1 MSNWQVLSGSAAYY
15 RQQSCVEIGSGS
27 TIPGRDRDSVSGIS
41 SVAGAQA
48 EPRFGQAVHCLG
60 SVPVGRRAVLRLG
73 ATAAVLTA
81 GATGLPTRAIAA
93 SKVLRIG
100 VQKYGTLVI
109 LRERQALEP
118 LLAKLGWSVDWTE
131 FPGGPQLLEALN
143 VGDLD
148 FGTTGEAPP
157 VFAQAAGAPLV
168 YVGVEPPSPK
178 GEAILVPQ
186 DSPLTSVAGLR
197 GKRVA
202 LNKGSN
208 VHYLLLQALKSAG
221 LVPADIESV
230 FLTPADARAAFEQ
243 GAVDA
248 WVIWDPFFAA
258 GQAVTRARVLT
269 DAVGLAPNRQFFL
282 ATKTFA
288 EARPALLKLVMTAI
302 LATDQWAE
310 QHQDE
315 VAKMLQPSLKLPLPV
330 IATALA
336 RMGYGVG
343 PMTAEVAADQ
353 QRIAD
358 AFYDLRLI
366 PARVAIQDALWSP
379 PS

>member
-1 MSNWQVLSGSAAYY
+1 MRASHSHSWTRRHALLG
-15 RQQSCVEIGSGS
+15 
-27 TIPGRDRDSVSGIS
+27 GI
-41 SVAGAQA
+41 V
-48 EPRFGQAVHCLG
+48 
-60 SVPVGRRAVLRLG
+60 LG
-73 ATAAVLTA
+73 AGWPLGARA
-81 GATGLPTRAIAA
+81 GEQ
-93 SKVLRIG
+93 VLRIG

-109 LRERQALEP
+109 LRERHALEP
-118 LLAKLGWSVDWTE
+118 LLQKLGWSVRWTE
-131 FPGGPQLLEALN
+131 FPAGPQLLEALN
-143 VGDLD
+143 VGELD

-178 GEAILVPQ
+178 GEAILVPK
-186 DSPLTSVAGLR
+186 DSPIKTVADLR

-202 LNKGSN
+202 LNKGAN
-208 VHYLLLQALKSAG
+208 VHFLLVQALKSVG
-221 LVPADIESV
+221 MTPADIESV
-230 FLTPADARAAFEQ
+230 FLVPADARAAFEQ

-258 GQAVTRARVLT
+258 GQAATNARVLT

-282 ATKTFA
+282 ATRAFA
-288 EARPALLKLVMTAI
+288 DAQPALLKI
-302 LATDQWAE
+302 LLAQIAETDHWAE

-315 VAKMLQPSLKLPLPV
+315 VAKILQPSLKLPLPV
-330 IATALA
+330 IATALS

-343 PMTAEVAADQ
+343 PMTREAAADQ

-358 AFYDLRLI
+358 TFHDLKLI
-366 PARVAIQDALWSP
+366 PVPVAINDALWVP

>member
-1 MSNWQVLSGSAAYY
+1 MAVA
-15 RQQSCVEIGSGS
+15 
-27 TIPGRDRDSVSGIS
+27 RDGDRNGGVWRSI
-41 SVAGAQA
+41 
-48 EPRFGQAVHCLG
+48 
-60 SVPVGRRAVLRLG
+60 GRRA
-73 ATAAVLTA
+73 A
-81 GATGLPTRAIAA
+81 GLCAIAGLTLVA
-93 SKVLRIG
+93 LGLAAPPAAAEDHVLRIG

-109 LRERQALEP
+109 LREQHALEAALQP
-118 LLAKLGWSVDWTE
+118 LGWRVAWTE

-143 VGDLD
+143 VGALD

-168 YVGVEPPSPK
+168 YVGVEPPSPA

-186 DSPLTSVAGLR
+186 DSPVKTIADLR

-208 VHYLLLQALKSAG
+208 VHFLLVQALASAG
-221 LVPADIESV
+221 LTPADIQPV
-230 FLTPADARAAFEQ
+230 YLAPADARAAFEQ

-248 WVIWDPFFAA
+248 WVIWDPFYAA
-258 GQAVTRARVLT
+258 GQAATHARVLT
-269 DAVGLAPNRQFFL
+269 DAKGLAPNRQFFL
-282 ATKTFA
+282 ASRDFA
-288 EARPALLKLVMTAI
+288 DANPALVKTLLDRIA
-302 LATDQWAE
+302 ATDHWA
-310 QHQDE
+310 QAHQEE
-315 VAKMLQPSLKLPLPV
+315 VAKMLAPSLNLPLPV

-343 PMTAEVAADQ
+343 PMTAEAAADQ

-358 AFYDLRLI
+358 TFRALKLI
-366 PARVAIQDALWSP
+366 PVAVDVKSALWSP